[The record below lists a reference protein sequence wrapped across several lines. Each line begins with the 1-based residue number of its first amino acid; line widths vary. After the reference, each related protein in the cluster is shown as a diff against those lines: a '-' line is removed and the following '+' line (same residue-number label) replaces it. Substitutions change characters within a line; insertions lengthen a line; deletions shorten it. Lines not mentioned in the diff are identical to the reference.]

1 METLSKTRYFAHMRP
16 FFPLAILIAFAAPAC
31 AAAPVQ
37 QIAPQAQQQIDKLF
51 KVLPK
56 AGSADNAKPIEAQ
69 IVTLFNQS
77 GSPSV
82 DLLMTRAS
90 AALEAEDT
98 ETASKL
104 ILSVTEIA
112 PNFAEGWR
120 RRGELAQSANDD
132 VGAMTYLQRAITLN
146 PREFR
151 ACSELAGILASYGDK
166 PAALQYYRKAQAL
179 DPWLDGLD
187 KAVRQLSHE
196 VEGNKI

>member
-1 METLSKTRYFAHMRP
+1 METGAGTRYFANMRYAIS
-16 FFPLAILIAFAAPAC
+16 LVILIALAARAS

-37 QIAPQAQQQIDKLF
+37 QVAPQAQQQLDKLF
-51 KVLPK
+51 TALPK

-82 DLLMTRAS
+82 DLLMNRAS
-90 AALEAEDT
+90 AALAAEDSD
-98 ETASKL
+98 TAGKL

-132 VGAMTYLQRAITLN
+132 VGAMKYLQRAIALN
-146 PREFR
+146 PREFQ
-151 ACSELAGILASYGDK
+151 ACSELAEILASYGDK
-166 PAALQYYRKAQAL
+166 PAALQYFRKALAL
-179 DPWLDGLD
+179 DPWLDGID
-187 KAVRQLSHE
+187 KEVRQLSHD
-196 VEGNKI
+196 VEGDKI